1 MNTPTGKMA
10 IQELKAQLE
19 NTSKKLLKVKT
30 KRQSITEGKSRRL
43 TFSGGDMTSSMIH
56 TNIST
61 PIHKKLHL
69 NRMNTLKD
77 TGIATIEEDPIEL
90 DNLPK
95 NPSKP
100 QDPNQTPKLSLLNLN
115 PDPMD
120 SVQKAK
126 ITLENN
132 PIAATLINS
141 DLDDSSTDSEQQ
153 MAELK
158 LNVAHM
164 DRILHQIE
172 TGNEAVQGFNFDIAD
187 LIGAFGKKN

>member
-1 MNTPTGKMA
+1 MA

-43 TFSGGDMTSSMIH
+43 TFSGGDMTNSMIH

-61 PIHKKLHL
+61 AIHKKLHL

-77 TGIATIEEDPIEL
+77 TGIATIKEDPLEL

-100 QDPNQTPKLSLLNLN
+100 QDHNQTPKLPLLNLN
-115 PDPMD
+115 LDPMD
-120 SVQKAK
+120 SVQNCQ
-126 ITLENN
+126 NN
-132 PIAATLINS
+132 SRKQPH
-141 DLDDSSTDSEQQ
+141 SSNTH
-153 MAELK
+153 K
-158 LNVAHM
+158 
-164 DRILHQIE
+164 
-172 TGNEAVQGFNFDIAD
+172 F
-187 LIGAFGKKN
+187 